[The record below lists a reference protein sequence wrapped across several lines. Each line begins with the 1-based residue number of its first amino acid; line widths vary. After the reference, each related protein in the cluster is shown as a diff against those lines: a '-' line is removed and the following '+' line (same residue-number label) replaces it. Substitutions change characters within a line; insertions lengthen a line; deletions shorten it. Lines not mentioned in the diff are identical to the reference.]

1 MAHNYLRCYIGLPIY
16 LFISYL
22 ESHQDIQMWFF
33 IKSCNI
39 WSALRSRTSPCTVW
53 SGSAG
58 RTRPELNFCVL
69 IKELRCDLTH
79 TLQLNTMRSS
89 QQHTM
94 QLSLCHFLL
103 HHIHIQI
110 DKNKYNEIYMCIHTN
125 THAQACH
132 HWFHLKMDS
141 GRVCCR
147 RVCLWVCET
156 LSLGCVCGTCCRL
169 VRYVNEKRDVGN
181 AFIQTPKHTHTRTLS
196 HVHILKNMCSGVQ
209 KPHLKF
215 WDSTFQIWK

>member
-58 RTRPELNFCVL
+58 RTRAELNFCVL

-125 THAQACH
+125 THTHKPVTIGFISRWTQAG
-132 HWFHLKMDS
+132 FAAA
-141 GRVCCR
+141 GF
-147 RVCLWVCET
+147 VCE
-156 LSLGCVCGTCCRL
+156 CVRHW
-169 VRYVNEKRDVGN
+169 
-181 AFIQTPKHTHTRTLS
+181 A
-196 HVHILKNMCSGVQ
+196 
-209 KPHLKF
+209 
-215 WDSTFQIWK
+215 